1 MNKVNLYEL
10 YDRNTYCG
18 MYTSKQ
24 LREMLQVSSQNI
36 SVAARLNSL
45 IKRRYRLKHF
55 EIECEVALNKY
66 SAQLCAD
73 WDETR
78 TRMLKGDGKWF
89 REEGEKP
96 METEH
101 SNKKTGRSLTAQG
114 TMIRRSA

>member
-1 MNKVNLYEL
+1 MKKGIITEYNE
-10 YDRNTYCG
+10 YCLFCG
-18 MYTSKQ
+18 RPVEAKHH
-24 LREMLQVSSQNI
+24 LIGGPNRKKAEEDGLKIPCCNNCHNI

-89 REEGEKP
+89 REE
-96 METEH
+96 
-101 SNKKTGRSLTAQG
+101 
-114 TMIRRSA
+114 RRKADGNRTQ

>member
-10 YDRNTYCG
+10 YDSNTYCG

-89 REEGEKP
+89 REE
-96 METEH
+96 
-101 SNKKTGRSLTAQG
+101 
-114 TMIRRSA
+114 RRKADGNRTQ

>member
-78 TRMLKGDGKWF
+78 TRMLKGDGNWF
-89 REEGEKP
+89 REE
-96 METEH
+96 
-101 SNKKTGRSLTAQG
+101 
-114 TMIRRSA
+114 RRKADGNRTQ

>member
-1 MNKVNLYEL
+1 MKVNLYEL
-10 YDRNTYCG
+10 YDLGTYCG

-24 LREMLQVSSQNI
+24 LQDKLKVSNQNI

-45 IKRRYRLKHF
+45 VKRRYRLKLF
-55 EIECEVALNKY
+55 EIEGEIPLNKY

-89 REEGEKP
+89 REERRKADG
-96 METEH
+96 
-101 SNKKTGRSLTAQG
+101 NRSQ
-114 TMIRRSA
+114 